1 MSRDDGGKGVGS
13 VMRGGVGKIALALC
27 QSNTETRNV
36 K

>member
-1 MSRDDGGKGVGS
+1 MSRDDGGKGVGR